1 VDDDNPKMDGI
12 ISNLA
17 NIQNWNDTVSLP
29 TDALNWAEEVISYF
43 NYYTYLGSLTT
54 TPCSEVVTWIVLKK
68 KMGISANQVNETNN
82 K

>member
-1 VDDDNPKMDGI
+1 VQNDNPQLEGI

-17 NIQNWNDTVSLP
+17 NIQRSEQTVSLP
-29 TDALNWAEEVISYF
+29 VNAMNWVDDIVSFF

-68 KMGISANQVNETNN
+68 RIGVSAAQVIQFQ
-82 K
+82 